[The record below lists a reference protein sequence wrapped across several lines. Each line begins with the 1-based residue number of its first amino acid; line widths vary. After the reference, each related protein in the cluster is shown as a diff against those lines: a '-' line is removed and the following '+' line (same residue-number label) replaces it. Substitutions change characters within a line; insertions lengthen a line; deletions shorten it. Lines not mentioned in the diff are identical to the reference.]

1 MRFIALILLS
11 LLAYLPAAQALTLH
25 VTNGKLTGASN
36 VEVLHNSGV
45 VLYDVE
51 FLDGS
56 CIQLFSG
63 CDQASDLVFPD
74 ALTASQAA
82 NAFYSVLLLDGPAG
96 AFGTQPGLTNG
107 CTVGLSINEC
117 QLLVP
122 FALAPFGNVGVILTT
137 NTSLNIET
145 SGLPVLQIA
154 ANKSTADIPGATYA
168 RFTLVPTAAVPTPG
182 VLSCLAIGIFALLGV
197 RRRCQNGGT

>member
-56 CIQLFSG
+56 CIQLFNG
-63 CDQASDLVFPD
+63 CDQASDFVFPD

-107 CTVGLSINEC
+107 CSLGLSIDSC

-122 FALAPFGNVGVILTT
+122 YALAPFGNARVILTT
-137 NTSLNIET
+137 NTTLNIET
-145 SGLPVLQIA
+145 TGLIDSQIA
-154 ANKSTADIPGATYA
+154 ANKSTADLPGTTYA
-168 RFTLVPTAAVPTPG
+168 RFTLVPPTAVPTPG
-182 VLSCLAIGIFALLGV
+182 VLSCLALGIFVLLGV
-197 RRRCQNGGT
+197 RRCRQNGGT